1 MIGECMEMNKIE
13 QLLKE
18 IQELRKE
25 VKELKEQR
33 VIIMTP
39 PVIQQ
44 IPHVC
49 PTIIQQPYIQPI
61 IPMSPYYTTTG
72 LNTLSDMLPMGNLIA

>member
-1 MIGECMEMNKIE
+1 MEMNKIE

-33 VIIMTP
+33 VIVVTP
-39 PVIQQ
+39 PIMQQ

-49 PTIIQQPYIQPI
+49 PTIIQQPLMPSY
-61 IPMSPYYTTTG
+61 PYYTTICQ
-72 LNTLSDMLPMGNLIA
+72 NTLTDMLPTGNLIG